1 MNTKMEHKMDNATL
15 KNFAHLI
22 FVSRELNCSDS
33 GIENADSMY
42 VTGQVEM
49 IMDFCGI
56 TTLYDDNFELVK
68 KLITDKDFLA
78 YEDGETE
85 EHIAHGTFMFMSM
98 FPHLSKAEARLL
110 SRIPAGEE
118 LITEDGDNLL
128 PSRWFE

>member
-15 KNFAHLI
+15 KNFAQLI
-22 FVSRELNCSDS
+22 FVARELNCSDS

-42 VTGQVEM
+42 VSGQAEM

-56 TTLYDDNFELVK
+56 TTLYDDNYELVK

-78 YEDGETE
+78 YEDGESE
-85 EHIAHGTFMFMSM
+85 EHIARGTFMFMSK
-98 FPHLSKAEARLL
+98 FQHLSKDEARLL